1 MAKFRA
7 ILQKILDEFLE
18 ALIKTFQDE
27 TKRIVVI
34 GLSIIVMSLFMIYK
48 NRRSHPSLRPQLSIH
63 AIREAEKKIITDLA
77 GAVGGMKEFVLPQKP
92 QRFRKRDRVWF
103 MGRRLLSF
111 LPGTS
116 GGMKRAESLGL
127 GD

>member
-1 MAKFRA
+1 MAKFKA
-7 ILQKILDEFLE
+7 ILHKILDEILE
-18 ALIKTFQDE
+18 ALVKTFQDE

-34 GLSIIVMSLFMIYK
+34 GLSIIVVSLFMIYK
-48 NRRSHPSLRPQLSIH
+48 NRRSHPSLRPPLTIN

-103 MGRRLLSF
+103 MGRRLLRRVEDN
-111 LPGTS
+111 
-116 GGMKRAESLGL
+116 K
-127 GD
+127 